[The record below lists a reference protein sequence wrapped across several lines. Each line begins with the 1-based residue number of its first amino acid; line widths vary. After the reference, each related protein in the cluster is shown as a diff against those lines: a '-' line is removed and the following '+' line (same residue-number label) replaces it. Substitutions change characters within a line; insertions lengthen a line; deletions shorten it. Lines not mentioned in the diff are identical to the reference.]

1 MTYTI
6 SRAEQV
12 LQTQRQALNLRWYPH
27 YHLAARAGWINDE
40 EFAALAKPL
49 QKSGYGRYM
58 QGLLA

>member
-27 YHLAARAGWINDE
+27 Y
-40 EFAALAKPL
+40 
-49 QKSGYGRYM
+49 
-58 QGLLA
+58 